1 MFKSI
6 RSLRTKMLLAV
17 GIASLLVACALGA
30 SLFYMQR
37 IGADFQI
44 FLQVDQAKLQAYS
57 EMYAQGLQGG
67 QALRNIVLNP
77 ESEKA
82 YVNLNIS
89 TADFNR
95 ALENAIKLSMENKA
109 ETSVLAQIKEI
120 WSANQSAKDKICNLA
135 KRNQAEAITILNKE
149 ETPNWRKIREELLK
163 LIETQRE
170 AVLATRKE
178 LAGSVKHAWAI
189 SLVLGTAAILVGGLM
204 VIAVSESVRRSLD
217 AVRASMTE
225 LAGGAGDLTQRMPVE
240 SADEVGRT
248 GSAFNEFMMGLQQMI
263 CQMRVNADAVANAA
277 ANLSQSAIEVSQS
290 SHTQSDAAASAAS
303 AVEEMTVSVSNVAES
318 AEHVSKL
325 SHDGFERT
333 QHGNESLGKLVGEIG
348 VARLAVNDIASAVTE
363 FMKHTNAIT
372 SMTKQVKDIADQTN
386 LLALNAAIEAARAG
400 EQGRGFAVVA
410 DEVRK
415 LAEKSAQS
423 ATEIDAVT
431 RSLGQ
436 QSVEVERSIQR
447 GLGSLETGENMLS
460 NVADLFGK
468 VGQAVSEANDGV
480 DNITRAVK
488 EHTLGSSEISRHME
502 RIAQMAEQNSHA
514 IKNTSNHAQELENLA
529 ANLRGMVARFK
540 V

>member
-17 GIASLLVACALGA
+17 GTASLLVACALGV
-30 SLFYMQR
+30 SLFYMHR
-37 IGADFQI
+37 IGADFQT
-44 FLQVDQAKLQAYS
+44 FLQIDQAKLQAYS

-77 ESEKA
+77 GNETA
-82 YVNLNIS
+82 YVNLGVCT
-89 TADFNR
+89 TAFNK
-95 ALENAIKLSMENKA
+95 ALENASKLAIGNKV
-109 ETSVLAQIKEI
+109 ETSVLDKIRET
-120 WSANQSAKDKICNLA
+120 WSADQTAKDKIRSLA
-135 KRNQAEAITILNKE
+135 KLNPTEAIVVLNKE
-149 ETPNWRKIREELLK
+149 ETPLWRAVRADLLK

-170 AVLATRKE
+170 AVLATRQE
-178 LAGSVKHAWAI
+178 ITSSVKQAWTI
-189 SLVLGTAAILVGGLM
+189 SLALGAAAIFLGGLM

-217 AVRASMTE
+217 AVRISMTE
-225 LAGGAGDLTQRMPVE
+225 LAGGEGDLTKRMPVE

-248 GSAFNEFMMGLQQMI
+248 GSAFNEFMVGLQQMI
-263 CQMRVNADAVANAA
+263 GQMRVNADAVANAA
-277 ANLSQSAIEVSQS
+277 AKLSQSANEVSQA

-318 AEHVSKL
+318 AEHVSQL
-325 SHDGFERT
+325 SQDGFERT

-423 ATEIDAVT
+423 ATEIDSVT

-447 GLGSLETGENMLS
+447 GLGSLETGENMLG
-460 NVADLFGK
+460 NVAELFGK
-468 VGQAVSEANDGV
+468 VGQAVSQANDGV

-514 IKNTSNHAQELENLA
+514 IKNTSNHAQELEGLA
-529 ANLRGMVARFK
+529 ASLRGMVVRFK
-540 V
+540 I

>member
-17 GIASLLVACALGA
+17 GTASLLVACALGV
-30 SLFYMQR
+30 SLFYMHR
-37 IGADFQI
+37 IGADFQT
-44 FLQVDQAKLQAYS
+44 FLQIDQAKLQAYS

-77 ESEKA
+77 GNETA
-82 YVNLNIS
+82 YVNLDIC
-89 TADFNR
+89 TTDFNK
-95 ALENAIKLSMENKA
+95 ALENARKLAIGNKA
-109 ETSVLAQIKEI
+109 ETAVLDKIGETWNVDQA
-120 WSANQSAKDKICNLA
+120 AKDKIRSLA
-135 KRNQAEAITILNKE
+135 KLNPAQAIVILNKE
-149 ETPNWRKIREELLK
+149 ETPLWRAVRADLLK

-170 AVLATRKE
+170 AVLGTRKE
-178 LAGSVKHAWAI
+178 ITSSVKQAWAM
-189 SLVLGTAAILVGGLM
+189 SLALGAAAIFLGGLM

-225 LAGGAGDLTQRMPVE
+225 LAGGEGDLTKRMPVE

-248 GSAFNEFMMGLQQMI
+248 GSAFNEFIIGLQQMI

-447 GLGSLETGENMLS
+447 GLGSLETGENMLG